1 MFRPSIALL
10 ISLFPVFAGT
20 LTGAPGETPEFSV
33 RFGEETITLSGHV
46 DSEESAR
53 SLANAALGAR
63 PDLEVARDGLLIEAT
78 APPPALSDL
87 GSLITE
93 LGLSTQEGW
102 LEIWPDRVLVGG
114 LTDSPVAVT
123 ALRLR
128 LEPIRGERQFLS
140 QIRIVDTEDLPKLD
154 VVSMNRESPGKPPV
168 DLSPAREQPFAVP
181 GLLLEKLFPT
191 LAMLSQFDRIEG
203 KEPVSPT
210 PLRALPLE
218 MTRMGDSSQPPEKKE
233 EVQTSS
239 PLAGMT
245 TGLPGSTETADTPET
260 PPMPRYEV
268 LPSVFFSR
276 NSFLLQANQEP
287 VIAELA
293 RHLLAPDRLGR
304 TVRIEAVKT
313 SGGSSAFLEYLC
325 EKRAAEVVRFLS
337 ERGVAAATLETGMVQ
352 SSSAIDEGQ
361 VTIKVEIPLP
371 PAAETAPTEEDRE
384 REDP

>member
-1 MFRPSIALL
+1 MMSRPSLALL

-20 LTGAPGETPEFSV
+20 LTAAPGEAPGEAPEFSV
-33 RFGEETITLSGHV
+33 RFGEETITLRGRV

-53 SLANAALGAR
+53 SLAAAAVGAR
-63 PDLEVARDGLLIEAT
+63 PDLKVAREGLVVEAT
-78 APPPALSDL
+78 APPPPLSDL

-128 LEPIRGERQFLS
+128 LEPIRGERQFLPH
-140 QIRIVDTEDLPKLD
+140 IRIVDTEDLPKLD
-154 VVSMNRESPGKPPV
+154 VARMNRESPGNPPV

-203 KEPVSPT
+203 KEPASPT

-218 MTRMGDSSQPPEKKE
+218 MTGTGDGSQPAANEG
-233 EVQTSS
+233 SS
-239 PLAGMT
+239 GMA
-245 TGLPGSTETADTPET
+245 TGVAGSTETADPPET
-260 PPMPRYEV
+260 PPMPRYEA

-287 VIAELA
+287 VIAELV
-293 RHLLAPDRLGR
+293 RHLLAPDHLGR

-325 EKRAAEVVRFLS
+325 EKRVAEVVRFLT
-337 ERGVAAATLETGMVQ
+337 ERGVDAATLETGMVR
-352 SSSAIDEGQ
+352 SSAVIDEGQ
-361 VTIKVEIPLP
+361 VTIQVEIPLP
-371 PAAETAPTEEDRE
+371 SAETTPTEGDRE
-384 REDP
+384 QPDPP